1 VVILNLASIII
12 KKILDESDVETWSVF
27 HRHYLPKEYH
37 KVHDL
42 ISKHL
47 TQYNHLPNFEA
58 LKLST
63 REPALREKIYAIE
76 RVDHT
81 EIDCSELLDYL
92 KNEFAQAEAMSK
104 IEKFLESSIATSTAE
119 EIIDQLHTLVM
130 ELEEQV
136 DIKDPEE
143 DMKRIS
149 LFEPQ
154 EQLEKNHPLGLNAEY
169 DSENLF
175 APTDYVLIGGRRGA
189 GKSLTCSNIASTTY
203 EGGKSAIYFTI
214 EMPTRQILHRICSI
228 STGVPINAIRQ
239 RNMSVDEWRR
249 VASWWA
255 RRFEEGEVEYQNYL
269 SHNNFEKFHSEL
281 IRHSLRKTQIEIV
294 YDSALTL
301 GRIRA
306 ELDKKCKTL
315 EPAVVIVDYI
325 NKVRTSLHS
334 KNGQFEWTEQMAI
347 SDKLKSLAQ
356 DYNVLLVSPY
366 QTDASGEARM
376 AKGILD
382 PADIAF
388 SLDAHKQED
397 QIITFNCVKRR
408 NGPEISFTSKVNW
421 ATLKIGPDTGE
432 IPGKAEKTDEESQEL

>member
-1 VVILNLASIII
+1 MNLASVLI
-12 KKILDESDVETWSVF
+12 KKILEDSDVETWSVF
-27 HRHYLPKEYH
+27 HRYYLPKEYQ
-37 KVHDL
+37 KIHDL
-42 ISKHL
+42 ISKHVS
-47 TQYNHLPNFEA
+47 QYNTLPNFDG

-63 REPALREKIYAIE
+63 RDATLREKLFAIE
-76 RVDHT
+76 RVEVAD
-81 EIDCSELLDYL
+81 IDCSELLDYL
-92 KNEFAQAEAMSK
+92 KNEFAQGEALSK
-104 IEKFLESSIATSTAE
+104 IEKFLDTSIATSTAE
-119 EIIDQLHTLVM
+119 EIIDQLHQMVM

-136 DIKDPEE
+136 DTKNPEE

-149 LFEPQ
+149 LFEPVD
-154 EQLEKNHPLGLNAEY
+154 LLAKNHPLGLNSEY
-169 DSENLF
+169 DSENMF
-175 APTDYVLIGGRRGA
+175 SPTDYVLIGGRRGA

-203 EGGKSAIYFTI
+203 ENGKSAIYFTI

-239 RNMSVDEWRR
+239 RNMSLDEWRR
-249 VASWWA
+249 VAQWWA
-255 RRFEEGEVEYQNYL
+255 RRFEEGEIEYHKYL
-269 SHNNFEKFHSEL
+269 KHNNFDEFHSEL
-281 IRHSLRKTQIEIV
+281 TRHSLRQTQLDIV

-325 NKVRTSLHS
+325 NKVRTSLNS

-347 SDKLKSLAQ
+347 SDKLKALAQ

-366 QTDASGEARM
+366 QTDNTGEARM

-382 PADIAF
+382 PADAAF

-397 QIITFNCVKRR
+397 GIITFNCVKRR
-408 NGPEISFTSKVNW
+408 NGAETSFTSTINW
-421 ATLKIGPDTGE
+421 ATLKIGPETGI
-432 IPGKAEKTDEESQEL
+432 IPGEAEKTDEEAQDI